1 MSQKEED
8 NRHSRSQADRRKR
21 RLNRNLDWGKLA
33 NDIELFDQSPLLLA
47 DALETTDSILKLTP
61 AIRQGD
67 EQKPAEDAPTTP
79 LENVTSIQTLR
90 SMKADTGQNN
100 LLTRYD
106 AEALR
111 DHCKEVS
118 LQQALVR
125 KRGEQQLYLAVG
137 SLHWVPEEN
146 PEQVYCSP
154 LLFYPMQLVTD
165 ENDQSESGYVHS
177 LINESGLP
185 EFNYQ
190 LTSELRMRFNVTL
203 PVFKS
208 SQTLAEFLDKIEACI
223 ENAEGIVLHH
233 DIALGLARSPAGI
246 SAGTEA
252 DGPVMRRLPPDF
264 DAELANQLISGQ
276 DFDGLRSTLRLL
288 KASNERELIGD
299 DPKAELPNTP
309 DINEVRKFSSLLER
323 HGLGKVRFQELPEL
337 PANILEW
344 MENVE
349 LLTNSEL
356 VTRYLQSGTAQALPL
371 LKLTGLVELIDRAP
385 LHLEPFVHADLAFQ
399 GTPFLFKRAKYQA
412 RLIEEQLTQLK
423 EHFHLDRVPSKH
435 QLLQLLDELGGVE
448 NSTIEVVDSEYFH
461 ARRRFME
468 LSIEKPTT
476 LTDVHRR
483 QLNKLVK
490 VLRFRELFVNNS
502 EYRLALGPAY
512 RGLKTDWDVLESVL
526 DYAQQLSKYLGSDAM
541 ASHILGDW
549 RNFRESFMANLDQL
563 QVAGRGLHSL
573 LQIDKP
579 YNPEISVQELLEHGK
594 VLANNLKEW
603 NLEYGLITNYGDKTP
618 ATLLSI
624 FSGTSKQ
631 DKATEE
637 LVRNANRELQKY
649 LIKNRDSGAMNR
661 INATLTWLN
670 DVISD
675 DSASSKDVED
685 VVKATMLSAQ
695 NDQIT
700 S

>member
-1 MSQKEED
+1 
-8 NRHSRSQADRRKR
+8 
-21 RLNRNLDWGKLA
+21 
-33 NDIELFDQSPLLLA
+33 
-47 DALETTDSILKLTP
+47 
-61 AIRQGD
+61 
-67 EQKPAEDAPTTP
+67 
-79 LENVTSIQTLR
+79 
-90 SMKADTGQNN
+90 
-100 LLTRYD
+100 
-106 AEALR
+106 
-111 DHCKEVS
+111 
-118 LQQALVR
+118 
-125 KRGEQQLYLAVG
+125 
-137 SLHWVPEEN
+137 
-146 PEQVYCSP
+146 
-154 LLFYPMQLVTD
+154 
-165 ENDQSESGYVHS
+165 
-177 LINESGLP
+177 
-185 EFNYQ
+185 
-190 LTSELRMRFNVTL
+190 MRFNVTL

-435 QLLQLLDELGGVE
+435 
-448 NSTIEVVDSEYFH
+448 
-461 ARRRFME
+461 
-468 LSIEKPTT
+468 LSLI
-476 LTDVHRR
+476 
-483 QLNKLVK
+483 
-490 VLRFRELFVNNS
+490 
-502 EYRLALGPAY
+502 
-512 RGLKTDWDVLESVL
+512 
-526 DYAQQLSKYLGSDAM
+526 
-541 ASHILGDW
+541 HI
-549 RNFRESFMANLDQL
+549 
-563 QVAGRGLHSL
+563 
-573 LQIDKP
+573 
-579 YNPEISVQELLEHGK
+579 
-594 VLANNLKEW
+594 
-603 NLEYGLITNYGDKTP
+603 
-618 ATLLSI
+618 
-624 FSGTSKQ
+624 
-631 DKATEE
+631 
-637 LVRNANRELQKY
+637 
-649 LIKNRDSGAMNR
+649 
-661 INATLTWLN
+661 
-670 DVISD
+670 
-675 DSASSKDVED
+675 
-685 VVKATMLSAQ
+685 
-695 NDQIT
+695 
-700 S
+700 